1 MRRLIFIAGIIIFFS
16 FQGNAQ
22 SSVDFKTVDSLTY
35 KFYEAQNWDS
45 LIYFAN
51 NAIKNDVDYFYL
63 RMRIGIAFYEKQKY
77 RKAVFHFKKAVS
89 FNSTDDLAME
99 YLYYSYLF
107 SGMKAE
113 ASSLTA
119 KFSDKLK
126 EKLKLDKFKVVDEI
140 NFEGGPTLGSN
151 IVDTTKNLKPNMNNF
166 LLKED
171 EMTNNVTYFS
181 LGLKH
186 SITKNIS
193 IFHSVSSIDIGKT
206 QNILVYN
213 GLVANDY
220 HIYQR
225 QYYISANFYLGNE
238 FSFKPAFHYINVN
251 YDKLIYDFDNNKK
264 LFLKQETFNENDF
277 AASATLSKNTSAFN
291 LSLNGV
297 YAQLN
302 NSKQKQANI
311 TATVF
316 PKSNLNFYINS
327 SVTVRKDDS
336 IRTVVEALIG
346 GKVAKSLWVDGFITF
361 GLLYNYVEKNAYV
374 VYNINDAILNRRGI
388 SLNYVLNKN
397 IGISLHYQNIVKR
410 NTSNIIT
417 PNNTNVIRSRNNFI
431 NHSIIGGIKWTL

>member
-1 MRRLIFIAGIIIFFS
+1 MRRLIFIAGIITFFS
-16 FQGNAQ
+16 FHGRAQ

-35 KFYEAQNWDS
+35 KFYETQNWDS
-45 LIYFAN
+45 LIYIGSDAFKN
-51 NAIKNDVDYFYL
+51 NIDYFYL
-63 RMRIGIAFYEKQKY
+63 RMRMGIAYYEKQKF

-113 ASSLTA
+113 ANALTK
-119 KFSDKLK
+119 KFSEKLK
-126 EKLKLDKFKVVDEI
+126 EKLKLDKFKVIDEI
-140 NFEGGPTLGSN
+140 NFEGGPTLGN
-151 IVDTTKNLKPNMNNF
+151 NVIDTSKGRKGNANNY

-171 EMTNNVTYFS
+171 ELTNSVTYFS
-181 LGLKH
+181 LGLRH
-186 SITKNIS
+186 PISKNIS
-193 IFHSVSSIDIGKT
+193 LFHSASSIDIAKI
-206 QNILVYN
+206 QNIQVYN

-225 QYYISANFYLGNE
+225 QYYINANFYLGNE

-251 YDKLIYDFDNNKK
+251 YDKLVYSFDANKK
-264 LFLKQETFNENDF
+264 LFLKQESFISNDF
-277 AASATLSKNTSAFN
+277 AASATISKNTAAFS

-302 NSKQKQANI
+302 NGKQKQANI
-311 TATVF
+311 SVTIF
-316 PKSNLNFYINS
+316 PKNNQNFYINS

-336 IRTVVEALIG
+336 VRTVFEALVG
-346 GKVAKSLWVDGFITF
+346 GKVAKNLWIDGFITF

-374 VYNINDAILNRRGI
+374 VYNINDAIFNRRGI
-388 SLNYVLNKN
+388 SFNYVLNKN
-397 IGISLHYQNIVKR
+397 IGFSLHYQNIVKI
-410 NTSNIIT
+410 NTSNIVT
-417 PNNTNVIRSRNNFI
+417 PDNKNVIRPGNNFI